1 MIGNPKWF
9 HPRKYTGWGL
19 TPSCWQGWAYIFIFL
34 IPVAIINSLSIS
46 QNNKNY
52 FTIAWTGLLIADT
65 IHIMSQIRK
74 DERERLHEAIS
85 DRNALW
91 FIITILAVGMIYQA
105 ANESACTNNPI
116 DPIILISLLGGTL
129 IKAATQ
135 FYLKDK

>member
-9 HPRKYTGWGL
+9 HSRKYTGWGL

-65 IHIMSQIRK
+65 IHIMSQIKK
-74 DERERLHEAIS
+74 DERERLHEAIA

-91 FIITILAVGMIYQA
+91 FLLFGLITWIIIKQIT
-105 ANESACTNNPI
+105 NPI
-116 DPIILISLLGGTL
+116 LIGILFGATV
-129 IKAATQ
+129 IKALTQ
-135 FYLKDK
+135 IYLKDK

>member
-9 HPRKYTGWGL
+9 YPRKYTGWGL

-46 QNNKNY
+46 QNNKQY

-65 IHIMSQIRK
+65 IHIMSQIKK

-105 ANESACTNNPI
+105 ANKSSCSINPI
-116 DPIILISLLGGTL
+116 DPIILIALLGGTL
-129 IKAATQ
+129 IKAVTQ
-135 FYLKDK
+135 FYLRDK